1 MGCAHERQDEIL
13 TKARERSADML
24 AWKGHRLGDVEAQ
37 RRRNDRDPPPQSMGE
52 AALAASCLAA
62 LDGDE
67 EAPRTLRAMAEE
79 RLGDRSFSSV

>member
-1 MGCAHERQDEIL
+1 
-13 TKARERSADML
+13 
-24 AWKGHRLGDVEAQ
+24 
-37 RRRNDRDPPPQSMGE
+37 MGE